1 MFFGVFLSTTKPR
14 QIETLSGD
22 KKELEMQVSALKV
35 KCEEIEAREAE
46 RRAMDE
52 RKFTE
57 EIAILKRTNQQLKN
71 QLESILAPAKK

>member
-1 MFFGVFLSTTKPR
+1 LPW
-14 QIETLSGD
+14 Q
-22 KKELEMQVSALKV
+22 
-35 KCEEIEAREAE
+35 CEEIEAREAE